1 MTTPVASQTGP
12 SHTPS
17 VSGLSLSP
25 QCPQVWTK
33 DVDNIGDNSYRRVR
47 FERSAHLSPSVD
59 HLWTRSREPL
69 LRRNR
74 ACGRNRSRW
83 GRTSNVLSLSPD
95 HKPPSTRTP
104 TADPQRNM
112 PRPRG
117 NFPLYTESTSPMT
130 MTTYFHQSITTQ
142 PSRTPSWISPLV
154 FVNRRLSWASLA
166 ERTGRHVRKGV
177 DE

>member
-1 MTTPVASQTGP
+1 MTTPLASQNHP

-17 VSGLSLSP
+17 VSGPSLSP
-25 QCPQVWTK
+25 ECPQVWTK
-33 DVDNIGDNSYRRVR
+33 DVDNIGDNSYHRVR

-59 HLWTRSREPL
+59 HLWTGWREPPL
-69 LRRNR
+69 ADNR
-74 ACGRNRSRW
+74 TCGRNRSHW
-83 GRTSNVLSLSPD
+83 ERTSGVLSLSPD
-95 HKPPSTRTP
+95 HRPPSTQTP
-104 TADPQRNM
+104 TARPQRTI

-117 NFPLYTESTSPMT
+117 NFLLYTESTSPMT

-177 DE
+177 DG